1 MESTMSVVDDDLS
14 KLLPSAKQVMEQ
26 LALTEAEKASE
37 AMRQKA
43 KADAEKK
50 ALLDR
55 LTKPSGVSE
64 EERLKRAATI
74 IQRAVKNGLSE
85 VEVGRFPNSLC
96 TDHGRAINNELEPGW
111 EKTLTGLPKELY
123 EFWERQLKPRG
134 YKIKFQVVDFSGGV
148 PGDIGI
154 TLKWG

>member
-1 MESTMSVVDDDLS
+1 MSTAAKKSAT
-14 KLLPSAKQVMEQ
+14 LLPTAKEIMEQ
-26 LALTEAEKASE
+26 VALAEAEKASE

-50 ALLDR
+50 ALFDR

-74 IQRAVKNGLSE
+74 IQRAVKNGLTE
-85 VEVGRFPNSLC
+85 VEVTRFPNVMC
-96 TDHGRAINNELEPGW
+96 TDRGRAINNNLEPGW

-134 YKIKFQVVDFSGGV
+134 YKIRFQVVDFSGGV

>member
-1 MESTMSVVDDDLS
+1 MSMAADDFS
-14 KLLPSAKQVMEQ
+14 KLCPDAKQVMEQ
-26 LALTEAEKASE
+26 LALAEAEKASE

-50 ALLDR
+50 ALMDR
-55 LTKPSGVSE
+55 LSKPSGVSE

-74 IQRAVKNGLSE
+74 IQRAVKNGLTE
-85 VEVGRFPNSLC
+85 VEVMRFPNTLC
-96 TDHGRAINNELEPGW
+96 TDCGRAINNSLEAGW
-111 EKTLTGLPKELY
+111 EETLTGLPKELY
-123 EFWERQLKPRG
+123 EFWKRQLQPRG
-134 YKIKFQVVDFSGGV
+134 YRIRYQVVDFSGGV

>member
-1 MESTMSVVDDDLS
+1 MSKAADELS

-37 AMRQKA
+37 AMRLKA
-43 KADAEKK
+43 KADAEKR
-50 ALLDR
+50 ALIDR
-55 LTKPSGVSE
+55 LTKSSGVSE

-74 IQRAVKNGLSE
+74 IQRAVKNGLIE
-85 VEVGRFPNSLC
+85 VEVTRFPNTLC
-96 TDHGRAINNELEPGW
+96 TDRGRAINNGLEPGW